1 MNRWRNR
8 PEGSNWGD
16 FGPSDQVGKMN
27 LVTPERRR
35 AAAAEIR
42 EGIAFC
48 LSLPLEY
55 PGYSERL
62 SGTRKP
68 PKLFAP
74 GSYNSLSGPRNH
86 DHSEVICDDGV
97 ILCTQYST
105 QWDALS
111 HYGRLF
117 DLAGDGR
124 EQKTYYNGF
133 TTDDFVQ
140 PDQQGG
146 PIALSLGIQNLATT
160 CVQGRGVLVDL
171 AAAFGSGRRWVGYED
186 FMSAMDSQNV
196 KVEPGD
202 FLMIHTGFGEAVM
215 ELGSDVDVDRL
226 NATGAVLDG
235 GDQRLLQWIAE
246 SGVAAICSDNQ
257 AVEGF
262 DLMGERQGT
271 GLLLPLHDLC
281 LFKQGIH
288 LGELWYLTELVAW
301 MAKNRRNAFM
311 LTAPPLRLTGAVGSP
326 ATPVATV

>member
-1 MNRWRNR
+1 
-8 PEGSNWGD
+8 
-16 FGPSDQVGKMN
+16 
-27 LVTPERRR
+27 
-35 AAAAEIR
+35 
-42 EGIAFC
+42 
-48 LSLPLEY
+48 
-55 PGYSERL
+55 
-62 SGTRKP
+62 
-68 PKLFAP
+68 
-74 GSYNSLSGPRNH
+74 
-86 DHSEVICDDGV
+86 
-97 ILCTQYST
+97 
-105 QWDALS
+105 
-111 HYGRLF
+111 
-117 DLAGDGR
+117 
-124 EQKTYYNGF
+124 
-133 TTDDFVQ
+133 
-140 PDQQGG
+140 
-146 PIALSLGIQNLATT
+146 
-160 CVQGRGVLVDL
+160 VLVDL

-271 GLLLPLHDLC
+271 GMLLPLHDLC

-288 LGELWYLTELVAW
+288 LGELWYLTELAAW
-301 MAKNRRNAFM
+301 LAKNRRNAFM

>member
-133 TTDDFVQ
+133 TADDFVQ

-196 KVEPGD
+196 RVEPGD

-215 ELGSDVDVDRL
+215 ELGEAVDVDRL

-235 GDQRLLQWIAE
+235 GDQRLLRWIAD

-271 GLLLPLHDLC
+271 GMLLPLHDLC

-288 LGELWYLTELVAW
+288 LGELWYLTELAAW
-301 MAKNRRNAFM
+301 LAKNRRNAFM